1 MCAFSSRSCFVCFL
15 LFGYCYLLP
24 CAQLHCSAGYN
35 SVTLAY
41 ALDYLHFGIGSQSFG
56 YLHGL
61 CRAAFVGIL
70 CLYPSLILWLYL
82 ERQARWDIR
91 VP

>member
-1 MCAFSSRSCFVCFL
+1 MCHCFFAVILYMCAFSSRSCFVCFL

-61 CRAAFVGIL
+61 CRAAFVQEYFVYTHL
-70 CLYPSLILWLYL
+70 
-82 ERQARWDIR
+82 
-91 VP
+91 